1 MNAPRAVLLALALLA
16 APALALADDP
26 DEIRIALPDVLELGA
41 ATDGVQRV
49 QGIDLE
55 VFFTAGQYWVKQDQG
70 WFSARQPGE
79 PFVQADRRRVPQQ
92 LSALRPDPVEPA
104 AAAAPAPAAPAP
116 QAAPP
121 PAPAKAEPKAAP
133 KAAPAAAPAK
143 PAAPKA
149 APPKAAPAKAAPAKA
164 APAAP
169 AKKADPKKPEPAP
182 APKK

>member
-16 APALALADDP
+16 APAHADDP
-26 DEIRIALPDVLELGA
+26 DEIRIALPDVPELGA

-104 AAAAPAPAAPAP
+104 AAAAAPAPAAPAP

-133 KAAPAAAPAK
+133 KAAPATAPAKPAAK

-149 APPKAAPAKAAPAKA
+149 APVKA

>member
-16 APALALADDP
+16 APALADDP
-26 DEIRIALPDVLELGA
+26 DEIRIALPDVPELGA

-49 QGIDLE
+49 MGIDLE

-104 AAAAPAPAAPAP
+104 AAAPPPAAAAPVP

-121 PAPAKAEPKAAP
+121 PAPAKAAP
-133 KAAPAAAPAK
+133 KAAPPAAPAK
-143 PAAPKA
+143 PAAKPAAPKA
-149 APPKAAPAKAAPAKA
+149 TPAKA